1 MPPTGSDNYTV
12 SLLQDIQDA
21 APLDQGLQSERAE
34 IVYLCVVGTVA
45 TVLNSVV
52 FSKLIRQ
59 SRTPTARTSFTSGPY
74 SLSSFT
80 LFKLNLCITDFL
92 ILLIHTFGK
101 IVWLSMYSWPWGD
114 TACRTYQFL
123 SIFSFYSNS
132 NVIVAI
138 GVDRLKVVYTSHIQ
152 GAASVRRVRTMLAV
166 SWILAA
172 ACSTPQIFFFKV
184 HEVNETFS
192 QCASIFTVDNA
203 SQKLSQAAISYEIFH
218 QVAVFWIP
226 FLILTVSYL
235 MIVLKL
241 IHFTFKPVTRVNIPK
256 ASTSVSSTTRLL
268 NILDAKR
275 PESYHFQT
283 NGSIALEPLARSNS
297 VLTDSTGLGSARS
310 KKKMQT
316 GSVLKNFSKT
326 NIICTMHSDAKGVPL
341 WRKQLRSRV
350 FLTALI
356 VVVAHVAMWAPYNF
370 YSTLRLVN
378 HDWHSRLEQY
388 HVILED
394 LIVMNSLV
402 NPILYSFPCRV

>member
-1 MPPTGSDNYTV
+1 MQPTGSSNDTL
-12 SLLQDIQDA
+12 SLLHEMQNA
-21 APLDQGLQSERAE
+21 APTVQGLNSDRAE
-34 IVYLCVVGTVA
+34 IIYLGIVGTVA

-52 FSKLIRQ
+52 FLRLIRQ

-74 SLSSFT
+74 HISSFT

-101 IVWLSMYSWPWGD
+101 IIWIYNYSWPWGD
-114 TACRTYQFL
+114 AACRTYQFL
-123 SIFSFYSNS
+123 SIFSYYSNS

-152 GAASVRRVRTMLAV
+152 GATSVRRVRTMLAI

-172 ACSTPQIFFFKV
+172 ACAAPQVFLWEV
-184 HEVNETFS
+184 HEVSETFS
-192 QCASIFTVDNA
+192 QCASIFLVHNA
-203 SQKLSQAAISYEIFH
+203 SVELSRAAIAYEIFH
-218 QVAVFWIP
+218 YVAAFWIP
-226 FLILTVSYL
+226 FVILSVSYL
-235 MIVLKL
+235 MIVMKL
-241 IHFTFKPVTRVNIPK
+241 IHFTFKPVSRVNIPK

-268 NILDAKR
+268 NMLDAKR
-275 PESYHFQT
+275 PDSYHFQT

-297 VLTDSTGLGSARS
+297 VLTESTGISSSRS
-310 KKKMQT
+310 KKKMREVMK
-316 GSVLKNFSKT
+316 GKFAKT
-326 NIICTMHSDAKGVPL
+326 NIICTMHADAKGVPL

-370 YSTLRLVN
+370 YSMLRIIN
-378 HDWHSRLEQY
+378 HDWHESLAQY
-388 HVILED
+388 EVILED

>member
-1 MPPTGSDNYTV
+1 MQPTGPNETL
-12 SLLQDIQDA
+12 SLLHDMQHA
-21 APLDQGLQSERAE
+21 APSVQGLNSDRAE
-34 IVYLCVVGTVA
+34 IIYLGIVGTVA

-52 FSKLIRQ
+52 FLRLIRQ

-74 SLSSFT
+74 HISSFT

-101 IVWLSMYSWPWGD
+101 
-114 TACRTYQFL
+114 FL
-123 SIFSFYSNS
+123 SIFSYYSNS

-152 GAASVRRVRTMLAV
+152 GATSVRRVRTMLAI

-172 ACSTPQIFFFKV
+172 ACAAPQV

-192 QCASIFTVDNA
+192 QCASIFLVHNA
-203 SQKLSQAAISYEIFH
+203 SVELSRAAIAYEIFH
-218 QVAVFWIP
+218 YVAAFWIP
-226 FLILTVSYL
+226 FVILSVSYL
-235 MIVLKL
+235 MIVMKL
-241 IHFTFKPVTRVNIPK
+241 IHFTFKPVSRVNIPK

-268 NILDAKR
+268 NMLDAKR
-275 PESYHFQT
+275 PDSYHFQT

-297 VLTDSTGLGSARS
+297 VLTDSTGISSSRS
-310 KKKMQT
+310 KKKMREVMK
-316 GSVLKNFSKT
+316 GKFAKT
-326 NIICTMHSDAKGVPL
+326 NIICTMHADAKGVPL

-370 YSTLRLVN
+370 YSMLRIIN
-378 HDWHSRLEQY
+378 HDWHESLAQY
-388 HVILED
+388 E
-394 LIVMNSLV
+394 
-402 NPILYSFPCRV
+402 LYT

>member
-1 MPPTGSDNYTV
+1 PD
-12 SLLQDIQDA
+12 LQ
-21 APLDQGLQSERAE
+21 GMHSERAE
-34 IVYLCVVGTVA
+34 IIYLCIVGTVA
-45 TVLNSVV
+45 TVLNLVV
-52 FSKLIRQ
+52 FCRLIRQ

-74 SLSSFT
+74 NISSFT

-101 IVWLSMYSWPWGD
+101 ILWLHVYWWPWGD
-114 TACRTYQFL
+114 TACRIYQFL

-152 GAASVRRVRTMLAV
+152 GAASVRRVRTMLGIA
-166 SWILAA
+166 WFLAA
-172 ACSTPQIFFFKV
+172 ACSMPQLFLFKV
-184 HEVNETFS
+184 HNVNDNP
-192 QCASIFTVDNA
+192 QCASIFAVHNA
-203 SQKLSQAAISYEIFH
+203 SEELSRAAIAYEIFH

-226 FLILTVSYL
+226 FVILTVSYL

-241 IHFTFKPVTRVNIPK
+241 IHFTFKPVSRVPIPK

-297 VLTDSTGLGSARS
+297 VLTESTGLSVRAQ
-310 KKKMQT
+310 KKKVST
-316 GSVLKNFSKT
+316 GSILGKFSKT
-326 NIICTMHSDAKGVPL
+326 NIICTLHADAKGVPL

-378 HDWHSRLEQY
+378 HDWHNSLIEY
-388 HVILED
+388 GMILED